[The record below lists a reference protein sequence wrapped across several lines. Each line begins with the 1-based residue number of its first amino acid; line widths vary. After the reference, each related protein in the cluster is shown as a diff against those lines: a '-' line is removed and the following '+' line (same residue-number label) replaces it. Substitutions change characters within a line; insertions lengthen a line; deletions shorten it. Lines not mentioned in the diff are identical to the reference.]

1 MFSLATNQNYRFI
14 YYLFEKLKNS
24 FRIQSMHLLKAFVF
38 IQIILFEIL
47 YDTDFLF
54 LLDYIS
60 I

>member
-24 FRIQSMHLLKAFVF
+24 FKIQLMYLLKAFVF
-38 IQIILFEIL
+38 TQLNLFEIL
-47 YDTDFLF
+47 YDTDCLF